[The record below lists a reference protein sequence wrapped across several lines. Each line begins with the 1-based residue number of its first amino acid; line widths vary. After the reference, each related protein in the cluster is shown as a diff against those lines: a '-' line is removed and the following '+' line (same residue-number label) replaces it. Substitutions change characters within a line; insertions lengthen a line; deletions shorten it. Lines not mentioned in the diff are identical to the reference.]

1 MLDLSS
7 VPIASAV
14 YSSAT
19 NEVKWPS
26 GGLSLYFTSPPSGH
40 SLNHLAFIAYFKNLS
55 ASA

>member
-26 GGLSLYFTSPPSGH
+26 GRLSLYFTSPPSGH